1 MARSD
6 DQEHS
11 ERGLNGEV
19 IEFEKERRI
28 DSYIR
33 RIAELCRNNPKL
45 AERTEQYLKNEQNNQ
60 ESSSG
65 EGRRNRA

>member
-33 RIAELCRNNPKL
+33 RIAELCRNDPKL
-45 AERTEQYLKNEQNNQ
+45 AERTSDFITGKLTDQKTKLP
-60 ESSSG
+60 
-65 EGRRNRA
+65 